1 MLVVALLVIEVYII
15 KNLKTNLL
23 ISSNILKL

>member
-15 KNLKTNLL
+15 ENLKTNLL

>member
-15 KNLKTNLL
+15 KNLKANLL
-23 ISSNILKL
+23 INSNLLKL